1 MPPDADNVSQRV
13 QQFSRLE
20 TRLAAWPLPLL
31 AVGLLLVAIAK
42 VGVTFRPF
50 QADPVESFPIPRDTW
65 AQLSYGMR
73 TVHWLTK
80 SESLLVPSLTAV
92 LLLIISLGVAALAA
106 HGLTTHTSSRIL
118 LIALVLGPAFTVFLS
133 NMGRPDGF
141 TLTGALLLGLL
152 GRSTFWGVVG
162 AALMIA
168 GNPEQAVIGAALLLG
183 LTFLPHLAS
192 WRRSAAIALSLAITS
207 YIALATYAR
216 SVGVGSR
223 VQYLPELIGNS
234 VYGFSANLSLGLYA
248 GYAVLWLA
256 LAVFAWQIRTAQV
269 LWVFLLMVIIP
280 VIITAAT
287 LDQTRVFV
295 GITTS
300 GIAAILVG
308 TAPSIEKCL
317 QRISRRFVVL
327 IALATA
333 LFLPA
338 FEVSSDHVVRPP
350 LAWLYS
356 NLISWIS

>member
-1 MPPDADNVSQRV
+1 
-13 QQFSRLE
+13 
-20 TRLAAWPLPLL
+20 
-31 AVGLLLVAIAK
+31 
-42 VGVTFRPF
+42 
-50 QADPVESFPIPRDTW
+50 
-65 AQLSYGMR
+65 
-73 TVHWLTK
+73 
-80 SESLLVPSLTAV
+80 
-92 LLLIISLGVAALAA
+92 
-106 HGLTTHTSSRIL
+106 
-118 LIALVLGPAFTVFLS
+118 
-133 NMGRPDGF
+133 MGRPDGF